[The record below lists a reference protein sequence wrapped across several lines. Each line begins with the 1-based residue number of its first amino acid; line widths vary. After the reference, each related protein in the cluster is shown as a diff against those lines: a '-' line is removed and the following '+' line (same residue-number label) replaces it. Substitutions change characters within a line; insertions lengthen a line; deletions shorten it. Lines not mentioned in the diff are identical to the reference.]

1 MQTKEDNIIIEGRPA
16 KNICISAKPN
26 KGKTKEAINQIKKIR
41 DNENI
46 LFLSYSDGKE
56 TIVKRMKEEGIKN
69 KINIIDNINNKTLD
83 LEKLKELIKQNEI
96 KYLVIDELTAMI
108 RYLQIS
114 YEEID
119 AFIKTIRHEGGT
131 LIVTMERYLREEE
144 VITYPKY
151 IDYNG
156 IKKIKL

>member
-1 MQTKEDNIIIEGRPA
+1 MLTKEDNIIIEGRPA

-26 KGKTKEAINQIKKIR
+26 KGKTKEVINKIKKIR
-41 DNENI
+41 DTGNI
-46 LFLSYSDGKE
+46 LFISYGDSKE
-56 TIVKRMKEEGIKN
+56 TIAKRMEEAVVQN
-69 KINIIDNINNKTLD
+69 KIHIIDNLGNKSLN

-114 YEEID
+114 NEEID

-131 LIVTMERYLREEE
+131 LIVTMERYLREEG

-156 IKKIKL
+156 FEKIEL

>member
-1 MQTKEDNIIIEGRPA
+1 MLTKEDNIIIEGRPA

-26 KGKTKEAINQIKKIR
+26 KGKTKEVINQIKKIR
-41 DNENI
+41 DTGNI
-46 LFLSYSDGKE
+46 LFISYGDSKE
-56 TIVKRMKEEGIKN
+56 KIAKRMEEAVVQN
-69 KINIIDNINNKTLD
+69 KIHIIDNLGNKSLN

-114 YEEID
+114 NEEID

-131 LIVTMERYLREEE
+131 LIVTMERYLREEG

-156 IKKIKL
+156 FEKIEL

>member
-1 MQTKEDNIIIEGRPA
+1 MLTKEDNIIIEGRHA

-26 KGKTKEAINQIKKIR
+26 KGKTKEVINKIKKIR
-41 DNENI
+41 DTGNI
-46 LFLSYSDGKE
+46 LFISYGDSKE
-56 TIVKRMKEEGIKN
+56 TIAKRMEEAVVQN
-69 KINIIDNINNKTLD
+69 KIHIIDNLGNKSLN

-114 YEEID
+114 NEEID

-131 LIVTMERYLREEE
+131 LIVTMERYLREEG

-156 IKKIKL
+156 FEKIEL

>member
-1 MQTKEDNIIIEGRPA
+1 
-16 KNICISAKPN
+16 
-26 KGKTKEAINQIKKIR
+26 
-41 DNENI
+41 
-46 LFLSYSDGKE
+46 
-56 TIVKRMKEEGIKN
+56 MKDEGIKN

-119 AFIKTIRHEGGT
+119 YFIKTIRREGGT
-131 LIVTMERYLREEE
+131 LIVTMERYLREEG
-144 VITYPKY
+144 VVTYPKN

-156 IKKIKL
+156 FEKIELQEKKWE